1 MRTCLKTNQFYESKG
16 AKEPFTPQ
24 FFNSASI
31 ALVHF
36 CFPSKG
42 RASLAFRNG
51 GFGVMVDVMQAY
63 RQADYLQIIGIAALT
78 VLWKGSNE
86 NVYSWN
92 VATDVLAETVLALD
106 AHSENAKLY
115 TVACSA
121 LGTLL

>member
-1 MRTCLKTNQFYESKG
+1 MRTCLKTNYFYESKG

-36 CFPSKG
+36 CFPSKD
-42 RASLAFRNG
+42 RATTAFQNG
-51 GFGVMVDVMQAY
+51 GFDLIVDIMHAY
-63 RQADYLQIIGIAALT
+63 RQVDFLQIIGTAAMT
-78 VLWKGSNE
+78 VLWKASNE
-86 NVYSWN
+86 NAMSWN
-92 VATDVLAETVLALD
+92 IATDVLAEIVLALD
-106 AHSENAKLY
+106 AHSEHAKLY